1 MDNNSIEEDTD
12 IVEDEVLDTS
22 TPESE
27 SPLEDAAEETQLDTD
42 ETVTLDENAAEPSL
56 TSEESSTEE
65 TIPEVVEQQGQ
76 LEQPAT
82 DWEKR
87 YKGSTAS
94 WQEEKAAREELQAR
108 FDQLELKQNEI
119 DAKNFDPW
127 DSRSSRHTEW
137 QTKQPLIASFRRLH
151 SSTTSQEERVALAEQ
166 WIGAGIIT
174 PDDLETADR
183 HRVFQERKQA
193 ELTTPE
199 GIQAA
204 IEDYVGKAINGHQ
217 EAQQQNERQF
227 REYTELL
234 QNDKEFFD
242 NNPDALQAINDTW
255 DELGNTGS
263 AAAALELLKYRHA
276 SKATNSKLVEN
287 ARKTALADAQTTASK
302 GKATGERIASEPTT
316 DYDTYE
322 EAKKELKSVHN
333 SQNTGSDEF
342 RTLLLKHERISQA
355 RSS

>member
-65 TIPEVVEQQGQ
+65 TIPEVV
-76 LEQPAT
+76 EQPAT

-199 GIQAA
+199 GLENAIQD
-204 IEDYVGKAINGHQ
+204 IIRREISG
-217 EAQQQNERQF
+217 AQDTRQRDDQQF
-227 REYTELL
+227 REYKNLL
-234 QNDKEFFD
+234 DDNKEFF
-242 NNPDALQAINDTW
+242 NTNPSALDEINAAW
-255 DELGNTGS
+255 DEMGDSGNPAT
-263 AAAALELLKYRHA
+263 ALELLKYRHA

-333 SQNTGSDEF
+333 SQNTGSDDF